1 MSQCLRCSKLCEPT
15 AVFCD
20 ECRSLLRYQLRQRP
34 FLYASQH
41 ATSSSS
47 DDPPTLP
54 EHLGVQGDPLERMT
68 SPLPSNRVNELA
80 EPPAL
85 TAQPDLIEQAV
96 TRLNEAAHLIEQEE
110 DQSKNDRKP
119 RLYSRASRLSPIV
132 VERVLLYQKF
142 QAQQKALA
150 TLLSWT
156 LIPLCLITGPGLKKM
171 LKRKR
176 VIYGPIVQTL
186 LYLVVF
192 LLAPNRRVSR
202 KRICGALWR
211 MVYQQLNFPFHL
223 CGVILLVYVSPLLP
237 LRFLRSWLS

>member
-1 MSQCLRCSKLCEPT
+1 M
-15 AVFCD
+15 
-20 ECRSLLRYQLRQRP
+20 
-34 FLYASQH
+34 YASQH

-54 EHLGVQGDPLERMT
+54 EHLGVQGDPLERIT

-110 DQSKNDRKP
+110 DQNKNDRKP

-132 VERVLLYQKF
+132 DISADIRRESTPLPKIPSTAESTSNSSLVDSDSALPDYWPWLEEDAEESPAEPVGDPLLEVVL
-142 QAQQKALA
+142 A
-150 TLLSWT
+150 
-156 LIPLCLITGPGLKKM
+156 
-171 LKRKR
+171 
-176 VIYGPIVQTL
+176 
-186 LYLVVF
+186 VF
-192 LLAPNRRVSR
+192 LPVLNRRESK
-202 KRICGALWR
+202 KRICVALWS
-211 MVYQQLNFPFHL
+211 MEYQQGNFLFHFF
-223 CGVILLVYVSPLLP
+223 GVILLVYVSSLLP